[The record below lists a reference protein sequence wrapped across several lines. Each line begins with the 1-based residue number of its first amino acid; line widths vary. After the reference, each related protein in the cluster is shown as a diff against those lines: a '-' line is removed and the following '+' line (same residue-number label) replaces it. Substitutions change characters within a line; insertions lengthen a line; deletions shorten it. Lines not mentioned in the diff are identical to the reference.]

1 MSRFLAFITLW
12 LSTFCFASGGVAD
25 TRFLE
30 VPVQFV
36 VVNGNYDASVVY
48 IRKAGET
55 IGSFKGQKNMRLKM
69 EYDSEYQL
77 DFTKPGYI
85 TKSVKV
91 TTAVPPERK
100 SMGFESYKIGVR
112 LFKQYDGVNI
122 VVYNQPVASIRYLP
136 ELDEFSYDTDYT
148 KSILSLLSATEEI
161 LEKKAREEAEAGRS
175 NQTGKANAVASSEQP
190 ALSAAPEAMDFA
202 PVIPPAALPLSP
214 FSLPVRAVPQMTM
227 EGRWPLESTEDSLG
241 AAAVDG
247 GEEPSS
253 GSDFNGGADAG
264 LNGGGEDGADKNTA
278 TQPAGGGFDV
288 EDEMSVLPRGHS
300 IQVNRIREKRRT
312 ITVLHILDGGKTREY
327 KRIEYDWGGTYYF
340 MDKHLTISEH
350 LFNYLIG
357 Q

>member
-1 MSRFLAFITLW
+1 
-12 LSTFCFASGGVAD
+12 
-25 TRFLE
+25 
-30 VPVQFV
+30 
-36 VVNGNYDASVVY
+36 
-48 IRKAGET
+48 
-55 IGSFKGQKNMRLKM
+55 
-69 EYDSEYQL
+69 
-77 DFTKPGYI
+77 
-85 TKSVKV
+85 
-91 TTAVPPERK
+91 
-100 SMGFESYKIGVR
+100 
-112 LFKQYDGVNI
+112 
-122 VVYNQPVASIRYLP
+122 
-136 ELDEFSYDTDYT
+136 
-148 KSILSLLSATEEI
+148 
-161 LEKKAREEAEAGRS
+161 
-175 NQTGKANAVASSEQP
+175 
-190 ALSAAPEAMDFA
+190 MDFA
-202 PVIPPAALPLSP
+202 PVIPPAALPLPP

-264 LNGGGEDGADKNTA
+264 LNGDGEDGADKNTA